1 MRYTASWRIWRYDV
15 NKNNMIASR
24 AAEQPNSRT
33 TEQPNSRTDF
43 LRYTGRPSGATSE
56 PEAAIVAIAREIQHL
71 VHSLPRATTDGSRSK
86 TLDTSLL
93 SNASFMNGSSQ
104 KRKPSVWDIL
114 ENLHCTSPNS
124 NPNPPCSS
132 TTSSP
137 TYIGSEAQRS
147 SPEKGDE
154 PTTASSSNIYPNQLS
169 NDSLPGV
176 AFSDTSSIMV
186 YSPLLPT
193 QSDLVE
199 LAELVPYDTFRRGRR
214 TGCGSK
220 LK

>member
-1 MRYTASWRIWRYDV
+1 M
-15 NKNNMIASR
+15 
-24 AAEQPNSRT
+24 
-33 TEQPNSRTDF
+33 
-43 LRYTGRPSGATSE
+43 
-56 PEAAIVAIAREIQHL
+56 AIAREIQHL
-71 VHSLPRATTDGSRSK
+71 VHSLPHATTDGSRSK
-86 TLDTSLL
+86 TLDSSLL

-154 PTTASSSNIYPNQLS
+154 PTTASSSNIYPNPTIGRLITWCGILRYIQYYGL
-169 NDSLPGV
+169 
-176 AFSDTSSIMV
+176 FSSIA
-186 YSPLLPT
+186 YSIR
-193 QSDLVE
+193 S
-199 LAELVPYDTFRRGRR
+199 GRISR
-214 TGCGSK
+214 TCTM
-220 LK
+220 